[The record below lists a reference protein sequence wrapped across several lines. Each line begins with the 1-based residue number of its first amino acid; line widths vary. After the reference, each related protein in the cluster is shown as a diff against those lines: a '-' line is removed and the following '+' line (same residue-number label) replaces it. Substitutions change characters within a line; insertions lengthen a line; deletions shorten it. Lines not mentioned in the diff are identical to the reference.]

1 MAEFF
6 GGSLFILIE
15 TNPMV
20 ESSNFFGDYA
30 SIREREN

>member
-6 GGSLFILIE
+6 GGDLFMVIE

-20 ESSNFFGDYA
+20 ESSNFLWDYA
-30 SIREREN
+30 SIREHEN